1 MALLNRSP
9 SSAEITVR
17 WTEIG
22 YPADVP
28 AKLRDLWAHK
38 DLGRYTGSFTATVP
52 SQAATLIIVRPAADG
67 E

>member
-22 YPADVP
+22 YPPDVP
-28 AKLRDLWAHK
+28 AKLRDLRAHK

-52 SQAATLIIVRPAADG
+52 SHAATLITVRPVATGD
-67 E
+67 